1 MIRHHQKVTDILLD
15 DDFINYVF
23 DPTPD
28 LMEKWESFFRLHPD
42 MISMAEKA
50 KSILNDG
57 SHMQLSAEEVAEMEQ
72 NILLACGLT
81 QAN

>member
-1 MIRHHQKVTDILLD
+1 MIRHHQKVSEILLD

-28 LMEKWESFFRLHPD
+28 LREKWESFFRLHPE

-50 KSILNDG
+50 KSILNND
-57 SHMQLSAEEVAEMEQ
+57 SQTQLSTDEVAEMEQ
-72 NILLACGLT
+72 NILSACGLN